1 MAAAAL
7 DPRATQAVVLRM
19 ERFPPELERAL
30 VGELEALAQIAAR
43 YMRNAVPKWRSQ
55 LVNSVHVAEGPLE
68 RRVGPATDYAE
79 AADQGVKPGGKGLP
93 RFHDPAA
100 ADIIAWLKTKAFAG
114 RSAPRKGSMAAVRA
128 NLELR
133 DRYEGLAWHIRHK
146 GVKGT
151 PFMEPT
157 LRFIE
162 PKVLPRLQ
170 AAGEAALK
178 AAGTGAGGAA

>member
-1 MAAAAL
+1 MAAAV
-7 DPRATQAVVLRM
+7 DSQSVTGVVLRM
-19 ERFPPELERAL
+19 QRVPPDMERAL
-30 VGELEALAQIAAR
+30 TAELDALAQIAAR

-55 LVNSVHVAEGPLE
+55 LVNSVHVAEGPAE
-68 RRVGPATDYAE
+68 RRIGPATEYAE
-79 AADQGVKPGGKGLP
+79 AVDQGVKPGGKGLP

-100 ADIIAWLKTKAFAG
+100 ADIIAWLKSKAFAG
-114 RSAPRKGSMAAVRA
+114 RSAQRKGSMAAVRA

-146 GVKGT
+146 GVKAQ
-151 PFMEPT
+151 PYMEPT

-170 AAGEAALK
+170 AAAEGVMK